1 MGVRPID
8 LMASASGNV
17 PSARISPDLRDQ
29 LQAEELSHLQVIP
42 LAVLSLQNAVCHFHA
57 SFKAPPPHYRL
68 VTLEHGPAAT
78 FRPLCRVLVPGV

>member
-42 LAVLSLQNAVCHFHA
+42 LAVLLLQKAIYHFHA
-57 SFKAPPPHYRL
+57 SLKAPPPHYRL
-68 VTLEHGPAAT
+68 VTTEHGPAAT